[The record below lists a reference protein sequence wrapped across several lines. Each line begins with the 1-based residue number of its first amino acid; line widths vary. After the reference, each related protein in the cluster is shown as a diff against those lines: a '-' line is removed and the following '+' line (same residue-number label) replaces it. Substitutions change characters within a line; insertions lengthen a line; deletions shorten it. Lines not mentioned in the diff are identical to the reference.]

1 MDAIEYSSTVK
12 VEKVGDSN
20 PVGDFEAMIS
30 RRDSPEWVSKGIQS
44 MKDKIFNLVEQS
56 FEGDNYQRA
65 LECLVALRK
74 GCILEQVYMIP
85 LLCVYVDLSL
95 SLKNSFPLI
104 QEPKQFNEF
113 FRHLHKFCQEKKL
126 ESFSEYLASQEMM
139 LISKTEAPE
148 RFDLIIIVVF
158 VYSFIVIPILFLPNK
173 WLFCDGLLHAV
184 TSRSMKPSS

>member
-20 PVGDFEAMIS
+20 PVEDFEAMIS

-74 GCILEQVYMIP
+74 GCILEQVYIIP
-85 LLCVYVDLSL
+85 LLCVYVEISLSL
-95 SLKNSFPLI
+95 SL
-104 QEPKQFNEF
+104 
-113 FRHLHKFCQEKKL
+113 
-126 ESFSEYLASQEMM
+126 
-139 LISKTEAPE
+139 
-148 RFDLIIIVVF
+148 
-158 VYSFIVIPILFLPNK
+158 
-173 WLFCDGLLHAV
+173 
-184 TSRSMKPSS
+184 